1 MLFHTPARVFS
12 EKTWSGLLAR
22 LCMQEMAFA
31 HVDSGFNLNHH
42 HHLTISVVLKAFIEP
57 TPIPPA
63 DLLMKILSQ
72 DNQCIL

>member
-1 MLFHTPARVFS
+1 
-12 EKTWSGLLAR
+12 
-22 LCMQEMAFA
+22 MQEMAFA
-31 HVDSGFNLNHH
+31 HIDSGFNLNHH